1 MSAVFLSPTIKA
13 ELCAPQLRL
22 VQTLYPK
29 LRHGGGGRR
38 DLQIHANGAAT
49 MPALGLVLN
58 ALGIGLF
65 CWAIFALA
73 VYALPF
79 FVALICGMIA
89 FHGGAGVIGALLVG
103 SVAGALTLAAGEVAF
118 AVTRSLAL
126 RLVIATIFA
135 VPAAIAGY
143 NVVFALS
150 QIGVPSLA
158 WREAF
163 ACLGAFC
170 IGGTT
175 WTRLTVLARRGPPVR
190 AG

>member
-1 MSAVFLSPTIKA
+1 
-13 ELCAPQLRL
+13 
-22 VQTLYPK
+22 
-29 LRHGGGGRR
+29 
-38 DLQIHANGAAT
+38 

-65 CWAIFALA
+65 CWAMFALA

-79 FVALICGMIA
+79 LVALSFGMIA

-103 SVAGALTLAAGEVAF
+103 IAAAALTLAVGEAAF
-118 AVTRSLAL
+118 AVTQSVAL
-126 RLVIATIFA
+126 RLMIATIFA

-150 QIGVPSLA
+150 QIGVPSQA

-163 ACLGAFC
+163 AALGAFC
-170 IGGTT
+170 VGGTT
-175 WTRLTVLARRGPPVR
+175 WTRLTVLRADPPVR

>member
-1 MSAVFLSPTIKA
+1 
-13 ELCAPQLRL
+13 
-22 VQTLYPK
+22 
-29 LRHGGGGRR
+29 
-38 DLQIHANGAAT
+38 

>member
-118 AVTRSLAL
+118 AVTPSLAL

-150 QIGVPSLA
+150 QIAVPSLA
-158 WREAF
+158 
-163 ACLGAFC
+163 
-170 IGGTT
+170 
-175 WTRLTVLARRGPPVR
+175 
-190 AG
+190 